1 MKAIDMRC
9 RPAIK
14 GLQDQ
19 WIYDSENMVHFAKYF
34 GGSYLAES
42 AKEKS
47 IEKLLDE
54 MDSLEIEKGVF
65 EVRRGGNP
73 EINAEA
79 AELIEKYPD
88 KFVGFVGVDVIEM
101 EKGIADIDKYGIN
114 GNFVGVNIEPGN
126 PPAGKE
132 PMFIDDERIFPLYE
146 KCQANNIPITVTF
159 GGPSF
164 PDATA
169 MLPHRVENVV
179 RVFPDLKICFC
190 HGAWPMFRELE
201 TVMMSYPNIY
211 VCVDSY
217 LMLLPGYQD
226 YILGANYAFQDNIM
240 FGTSYPLHA
249 QEKVKN
255 FYLQAGF
262 REEVLPKV
270 MYDNAARFL
279 GIAYGNPQPTMH
291 ELHKM

>member
-14 GLQDQ
+14 GLQNQ
-19 WIYDSENMVHFAKYF
+19 WIYDTENMVHFAKYF

-47 IEKLLDE
+47 IEKLLEE
-54 MDSLEIEKGVF
+54 MESLEIEK
-65 EVRRGGNP
+65 

-88 KFVGFVGVDVIEM
+88 KFVGFVGVDVSEM
-101 EKGIADIDKYGIN
+101 EQGILDIDKYVIN

-146 KCQANNIPITVTF
+146 KCQANNIPLTITF

-179 RVFPDLKICFC
+179 RAFPDLKICFC

-226 YILGANYAFQDNIM
+226 YILAANYAFQDNIM
-240 FGTSYPLHA
+240 FGSSYPLHA

-270 MYDNAARFL
+270 LYDNAARFL